1 MNRLR
6 RLKKVTGAD
15 VGIAFRRAHE
25 HGRKDNEYPALSLAI
40 EARATNA
47 LPAPQSMGD
56 QPEGSWPAIVDLIFD
71 MVRHRDRL
79 ALKRKAL
86 GRRKRKLAR
95 KHRRRAAR

>member
-1 MNRLR
+1 MIRHEAMNQLNDPQI
-6 RLKKVTGAD
+6 G
-15 VGIAFRRAHE
+15 G
-25 HGRKDNEYPALSLAI
+25 KDNKYPAVSPAI
-40 EARATNA
+40 EAGATNE

-71 MVRHRDRL
+71 IVRHRDRL

-86 GRRKRKLAR
+86 GRYKRRLAR